1 MQQVGSWIW
10 SLQGS
15 APAGG
20 KEPQGDKVDD
30 PSSAL
35 AMDSISSK

>member
-1 MQQVGSWIW
+1 MQELASYVLT
-10 SLQGS
+10 LQGTN
-15 APAGG
+15 PAGA